1 METDIERIVV
11 VGAGIMGHGI
21 AQVCAQGGKRVTLV
35 DIEDRFLAAA
45 QQHITN
51 NVQQLVKE
59 GLLESG
65 AVEETLDRLKFTTD
79 LNHAV
84 RETELVI
91 EAIPEKIQWK
101 ANLYQQLDSCDNENL
116 MIATNTSGIPI
127 TQLAKLVKQPQN
139 FIGAHFYMPA
149 HLIPLVEIVQT
160 EWTNQAVIKKI
171 QRLMQSIGKQGI
183 LVKQDIPGFIGNR
196 LQHALARE
204 AMSLLQKGVA
214 SAEDIDA
221 VVKKSLALR
230 LIFTGP
236 LEQRDFN
243 GLDTHLSITEYLYK
257 DLDNSQEPLAIL
269 RDKVA
274 NNDLGLKTGRGFY
287 DWTKQSADVVRDQ
300 KNQQLV
306 NLLKFLDS

>member
-1 METDIERIVV
+1 METDIERIAVI
-11 VGAGIMGHGI
+11 GAGIMGHGI
-21 AQVCAQGGKRVTLV
+21 AQVCAQSGKQVTLV
-35 DIEDRFLAAA
+35 DMEDRFLVAA
-45 QQHITN
+45 QQHIKN
-51 NVQQLVKE
+51 NLQRFVEE
-59 GLLESG
+59 GLLEVQ
-65 AVEETLDRLKFTTD
+65 AVEETMDRLAFTTD
-79 LNHAV
+79 LHRTV
-84 RETELVI
+84 RDVELVM
-91 EAIPEKIQWK
+91 EAIPEKLQLK
-101 ANLYQQLDSCDNENL
+101 ENLYRQLDSCGNENVI
-116 MIATNTSGIPI
+116 IATNTSGIPI
-127 TQLAKLVKQPQN
+127 TQLAKLVEQPKN
-139 FIGAHFYMPA
+139 FIGTHFYMPA

-160 EWTNQAVIKKI
+160 EWTDQAVIDKI
-171 QRLMQSIGKQGI
+171 QRLMQSIGKQGV

-243 GLDTHLSITEYLYK
+243 GLDTHLSIAEYLYK

-269 RDKVA
+269 REKVA
-274 NNDLGLKTGRGFY
+274 NNELGLKTGKGFY
-287 DWTKQSADVVRDQ
+287 DWTKQSVEAVRDH

-306 NLLKFLDS
+306 NLLKFLGS